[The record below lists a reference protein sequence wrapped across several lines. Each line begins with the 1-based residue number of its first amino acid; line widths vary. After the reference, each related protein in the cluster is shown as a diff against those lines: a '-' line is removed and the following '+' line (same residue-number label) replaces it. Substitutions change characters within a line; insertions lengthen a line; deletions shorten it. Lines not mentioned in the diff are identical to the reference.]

1 MKSFKIVVVGDTS
14 VGKSSLIHRFIN
26 RNELSTPNSTIGA
39 SFSSVIVN
47 INNENIRLN
56 IWDTAGQERYRSL
69 VTMYYRD
76 ADYCFIVF
84 DISNINTEN
93 IDYWIEESRRNINK
107 LTTKYIL
114 IGNKSDLKANS
125 LMIDSIIESIKT
137 KYNIDLIETSA
148 HTGYNVDKLFLHI
161 SKILNENYEINSLRN
176 STSSSND
183 SLKQISYDYIDD
195 YNSKKKCC

>member
-39 SFSSVIVN
+39 SFSSSIIN

-114 IGNKSDLKANS
+114 IGNKSDLKSNS
-125 LMIDSIIESIKT
+125 LIVENIIESIKT
-137 KYNIDLIETSA
+137 KYNIHLIETSA
-148 HTGYNVDKLFLHI
+148 HTGYNIDKLFLYT

-176 STSSSND
+176 SISSID
-183 SLKQISYDYIDD
+183 SLKQIPYDYVD
-195 YNSKKKCC
+195 NTTKKKCC